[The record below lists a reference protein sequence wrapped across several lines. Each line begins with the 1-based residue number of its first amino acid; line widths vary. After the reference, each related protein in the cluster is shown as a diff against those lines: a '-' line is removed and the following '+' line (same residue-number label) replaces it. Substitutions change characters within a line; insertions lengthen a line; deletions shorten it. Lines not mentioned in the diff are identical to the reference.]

1 MDTIIQPAIRQGKRG
16 PYRQHT
22 VEFKR
27 TVVEQSLSP
36 GASVSRIAREHNVN
50 ANQIFSWRK
59 LYREGRLGGTSDGSV
74 KLLRVTLAEPPRTAH
89 ASHDLHSAVSSK
101 GAIQLEI
108 GKARLRIEGSVD
120 AAALALV
127 LEHLLR

>member
-16 PYRQHT
+16 PYRRHT

-27 TVVEQSLSP
+27 TVVEQSLSS
-36 GASVSRIAREHNVN
+36 GASVSRIARQHNVN
-50 ANQIFSWRK
+50 ANQVFSWRK
-59 LYREGRLGGTSDGSV
+59 LYREGLLGGRPNDSV
-74 KLLRVTLAEPPRTAH
+74 KLLPVTLTEPPGIAP
-89 ASHDLHSAVSSK
+89 ASRALRAAAVSE

-108 GKARLRIEGSVD
+108 GKTRLRIEGSVD

-127 LEHLLR
+127 LEQLLR

>member
-16 PYRQHT
+16 PYRPHT
-22 VEFKR
+22 IEFKR

-50 ANQIFSWRK
+50 ANQVFSWRK
-59 LYREGRLGGTSDGSV
+59 LYREGLLGGKPNDSV
-74 KLLRVTLAEPPRTAH
+74 KLLPVTLTEPPGRAH
-89 ASHDLHSAVSSK
+89 VSRALRAAAVSE

-108 GKARLRIEGSVD
+108 GKAQLRIEGSVD

>member
-16 PYRQHT
+16 PYRRHT

-27 TVVEQSLSP
+27 AVVEQSLSSS
-36 GASVSRIAREHNVN
+36 ASVSRIARQHNVN
-50 ANQIFSWRK
+50 ANQVFSWRK
-59 LYREGRLGGTSDGSV
+59 LYREGLLGGRPDDSV
-74 KLLRVTLAEPPRTAH
+74 KLLPVTLTEPPGTAPVSR
-89 ASHDLHSAVSSK
+89 ALCAAAVAE

-108 GKARLRIEGSVD
+108 GKTRLRIEGSVD

>member
-16 PYRQHT
+16 PYRRHT

-27 TVVEQSLSP
+27 AVVEQSLSS
-36 GASVSRIAREHNVN
+36 GASVSRIARQHNVN
-50 ANQIFSWRK
+50 ANQVFNWRK
-59 LYREGRLGGTSDGSV
+59 LYRAGRLDGASERSV
-74 KLLRVTLAEPPRTAH
+74 KLLPVTLAEAPGTEH
-89 ASHDLHSAVSSK
+89 AVCHIDSATQCA

-108 GKARLRIEGSVD
+108 GKAQLRIEGSVD